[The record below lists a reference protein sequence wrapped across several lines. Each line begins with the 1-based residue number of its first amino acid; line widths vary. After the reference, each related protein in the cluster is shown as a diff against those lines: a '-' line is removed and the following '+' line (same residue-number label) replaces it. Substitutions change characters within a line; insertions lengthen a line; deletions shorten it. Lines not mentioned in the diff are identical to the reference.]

1 MSNHPRTGSRE
12 HTAQLIEQAMG
23 CSFVV
28 AAQLSIEMTEAES
41 ETINRSARNFRHIEQ
56 LVTRIR
62 ERIGQTDA
70 EINFAEKATESG
82 ERKAES
88 GEQGATDSASDV
100 STDESKVDKKADK
113 KADKKPA
120 KNTDKPKDS
129 AE

>member
-1 MSNHPRTGSRE
+1 MSNQPRTGSRE
-12 HTAQLIEQAMG
+12 RTAQLIEQAMG

-88 GEQGATDSASDV
+88 GEQGATD
-100 STDESKVDKKADK
+100 ESKVDKKADK
-113 KADKKPA
+113 KPAKKTDKK
-120 KNTDKPKDS
+120 TDKPKDS